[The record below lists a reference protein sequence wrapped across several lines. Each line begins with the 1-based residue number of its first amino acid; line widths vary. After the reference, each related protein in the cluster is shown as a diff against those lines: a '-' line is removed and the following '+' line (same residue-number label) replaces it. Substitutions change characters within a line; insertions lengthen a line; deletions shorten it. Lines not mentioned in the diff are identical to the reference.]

1 MARLKYNQLS
11 KAEIKNNRNVVISEA
26 ATLDGETLGYVVS
39 EQIVIHEGDKD
50 TTMFLQ
56 NGLGIV
62 SKEGLINLRDAINK
76 TLEQIN

>member
-11 KAEIKNNRNVVISEA
+11 KAEIKNNRNVVISEG
-26 ATLDGETLGYVVS
+26 ATLDGETLGYAVS

-50 TTMFLQ
+50 TTMFLK

-62 SKEGLINLRDAINK
+62 SKEGLVNLRDAINK